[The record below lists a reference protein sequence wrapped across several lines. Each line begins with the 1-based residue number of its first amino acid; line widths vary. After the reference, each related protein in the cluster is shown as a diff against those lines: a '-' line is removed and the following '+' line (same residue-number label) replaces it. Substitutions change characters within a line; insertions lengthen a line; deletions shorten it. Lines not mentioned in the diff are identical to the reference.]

1 MCRPGNSASLRYMEE
16 LFIPDLPR
24 PPTRHPDGGGAPRR
38 GVAAAVPGYA
48 LHRCRNASTLILI
61 DALLSSCLTRG
72 ILRAVRQRLPGGLLR
87 QRACQSATATC
98 QRCRQICAAPGATSA
113 SKVRKAHDH
122 RSAIL
127 STLRTLSRRHSAGS
141 CRCRSNVM
149 RHYMPFLT
157 MSRNSDIEVF
167 FG

>member
-72 ILRAVRQRLPGGLLR
+72 RYDLDLNDLADQTRPILQGWMQYYGRF
-87 QRACQSATATC
+87 T
-98 QRCRQICAAPGATSA
+98 
-113 SKVRKAHDH
+113 
-122 RSAIL
+122 RSAL
-127 STLRTLSRRHSAGS
+127 
-141 CRCRSNVM
+141 
-149 RHYMPFLT
+149 
-157 MSRNSDIEVF
+157 
-167 FG
+167 